1 MKSTVEGALGLTGR
15 RNFSGLVFKT
25 RSNMK
30 NGLVFKA
37 DNFWWPH
44 GECIKDATQSVLG
57 HSIRPCG
64 NV

>member
-30 NGLVFKA
+30 NGLVF
-37 DNFWWPH
+37 
-44 GECIKDATQSVLG
+44 
-57 HSIRPCG
+57 
-64 NV
+64 